1 MPLPFLTPVGQ
12 WGHLLSCFCLFQAV
26 PCCFM
31 RPMGRIPWTRA
42 VPHDVPSLLRTALCS
57 LSQNIPRRKTCSA
70 SATPLEMS
78 TFSRYCCAVRGG
90 SKERHGVNEKEW
102 KWQSLEMIK
111 SEYCVSFWIRIWS
124 GGMNFC
130 CCYAVGPR
138 PVSSLVQWTRLKFP
152 GLCPADT
159 HKSPNKIHKDP
170 ALD

>member
-1 MPLPFLTPVGQ
+1 MMLGIVTTDVTFTPHLSSHQHSEAFFRSQLFFDNCVCTTYSSHSSFGILFCFFGYVASFSMPLPFLTPVGQ

-102 KWQSLEMIK
+102 K
-111 SEYCVSFWIRIWS
+111 
-124 GGMNFC
+124 
-130 CCYAVGPR
+130 
-138 PVSSLVQWTRLKFP
+138 
-152 GLCPADT
+152 
-159 HKSPNKIHKDP
+159 
-170 ALD
+170 